1 MNYYRICKPKLFR
14 TLFFVFVI
22 FAFLSASAGAEVQ
35 PRSGQDTARN
45 CLWSVNSGSHTL
57 YLLGSLHIL
66 KPDAYPLATALEEAY
81 ASSQKIIFE
90 TDLGA
95 MTDPEIQ
102 KKMLELG
109 VYPQGQTLYQH
120 LDEDTLALLKKK
132 MNELGVP
139 PAQFVRFKP
148 WFIALAL
155 ATAEL
160 QRLGFDPT
168 YGIDMY
174 FFKRAQDD
182 HKEIGYLEP
191 PEYQLNLLGGMNS
204 SDQSAFLNQTLK
216 EIDLVAQ
223 LAADMVAYW
232 KTGDVENLSVLLNQS
247 FEGHPRIRDRLLIQ
261 RNEKWALQ
269 IEQFMQQKQNIL
281 VIVGAA
287 HLVGPKSV
295 VDFLRKKEYKVKQR

>member
-1 MNYYRICKPKLFR
+1 MSSYRIGKLKIFKPLLLIFI
-14 TLFFVFVI
+14 I
-22 FAFLSASAGAEVQ
+22 FAVLSGLAGAGVQ
-35 PRSGQDTARN
+35 PHSGQDTSGS
-45 CLWSVNSGSHTL
+45 CLWSVNTGSHTL

-102 KKMLELG
+102 KQMLGLG

-120 LDEDTLALLKKK
+120 LDEDTLALLQKK
-132 MNELGVP
+132 MNELGIP
-139 PAQFVRFKP
+139 PAQFARFKP
-148 WFIALAL
+148 WFIAVAL

-174 FFKRAQDD
+174 FFKRAKED

-191 PEYQLNLLGGMNS
+191 PEDQLNLLAEMNAG
-204 SDQSAFLNQTLK
+204 DQSAFLNQTLK

-223 LAADMVAYW
+223 LAADITAAW
-232 KTGDVENLSVLLNQS
+232 KTGDVEDLYALLNKS
-247 FEGHPRIRDRLLIQ
+247 FEGHPGIRDRLLIQ

-269 IEQFMQQKQNIL
+269 IEQLMQQKQNIL
-281 VIVGAA
+281 VVVGAA

-295 VDFLRKKEYKVKQR
+295 VDFLQKKEYKVKQR